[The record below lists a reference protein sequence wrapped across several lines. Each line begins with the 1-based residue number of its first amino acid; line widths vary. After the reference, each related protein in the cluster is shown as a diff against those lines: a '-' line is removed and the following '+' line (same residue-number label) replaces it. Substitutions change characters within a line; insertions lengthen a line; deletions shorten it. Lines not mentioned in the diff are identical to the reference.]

1 MRGGYCGTMLM
12 VDLTTGTIRKS
23 PLPPEDILR
32 KYIGGAGLGLY
43 LLSQRIRPDMQFTD
57 PDAPLIVMTGPLTGT
72 KAPSASD
79 WTVITLHGTISYAPA
94 TSHAHGYFGARLKHA
109 GYDGI
114 IVEGVSPRPVYLWI
128 DDDIVQL
135 RDADVLWG
143 KDTFETPQTIGG
155 LHGDPDHISVAC
167 IGPAGEQLMR
177 GSSVRADGSYGASKG
192 GSGVVW
198 GSKRL
203 KAIGVRGTKAVPLHD
218 AKAFLDVCHQWREA
232 ARGNHDEAEM
242 KSMGKF
248 ARMGLVPANNFTNPE
263 FQTEW
268 GRRYEEDL
276 KQWKVTPVGSW
287 ECDYKCHSDTLI
299 TTGPFAGT
307 RVVGYVAEVIE
318 DGATLIGIMD
328 PGTGV
333 AMSNFYDA
341 MGADPAESGRLIAMA
356 FELYNKGEL
365 TLEQTGGLDLT
376 WGNDE
381 AARELFVQI
390 LYHQDPLGSI
400 LAKGPKAA
408 IEALGKGTFVHI
420 KGAGFNSHDLRG
432 FGIGRLFGN
441 IVAGAGPGWQ
451 GVGVESGAE
460 PDMGYATPMDRATA
474 DGKAEACYKT
484 GIKKLWEDSIGIC
497 WFACRGVKN
506 ISHYVPKA
514 VSYATGWDVTWQEAL
529 TVGDRLVQLM
539 RLIAV
544 SRGFTKADDLDI
556 SDRVL
561 GDAEVGPAAGRSLG
575 PHLARMLDEY
585 YELAGWDLVTGA
597 PTPERLARV
606 GLPEPPSEADN
617 RA

>member
-1 MRGGYCGTMLM
+1 MH
-12 VDLTTGTIRKS
+12 
-23 PLPPEDILR
+23 
-32 KYIGGAGLGLY
+32 
-43 LLSQRIRPDMQFTD
+43 FTD
-57 PDAPLIVMTGPLTGT
+57 PDAPTIVMTGPLTGT
-72 KAPSASD
+72 RAPSASD
-79 WTVITLHGTISYAPA
+79 WTVVTLHGTIPYAPGV
-94 TSHAHGYFGARLKHA
+94 SHAHGYFGARLKRA
-109 GYDGI
+109 GCDGI
-114 IVEGVSPRPVYLWI
+114 VIEGASPRPVYLWI
-128 DDDIVQL
+128 DDDTVEL
-135 RDADVLWG
+135 RDAGTLWG
-143 KDTFETPQTIGG
+143 MDTFETPQAIGTR
-155 LHGDPDHISVAC
+155 HGDPDNISVAC
-167 IGPAGEQLMR
+167 IGPAGEELMR
-177 GSSVRADGSYGASKG
+177 GASIRADGSYGASKG
-192 GSGVVW
+192 GAGVVW
-198 GSKRL
+198 GSKKL
-203 KAIGVRGTKAVPLHD
+203 KAIAVRGTREVPLHD
-218 AKAFLDVCHQWREA
+218 RDAFMDVCHRWREA

-248 ARMGLVPANNFTNPE
+248 ARLGLVPANNFTDPE

-268 GRRYEEDL
+268 GRRYEEEL
-276 KQWKVTPVGSW
+276 KHWKITPVGSW

-318 DGATLIGIMD
+318 DGATLIGIKD

-356 FELYNKGEL
+356 FELYNKGRL
-365 TLEQTGGLDLT
+365 TREETGGLDLT

-390 LYHQDPLGSI
+390 LHRQEPLGNI
-400 LAKGPKAA
+400 LAAGHKEA
-408 IEALGKGTFVHI
+408 IKTLGGGTFVHI

-451 GVGVESGAE
+451 GVGVESGPE
-460 PDMGYATPMDRATA
+460 PDMGYVEPMDRSSA

-497 WFACRGVKN
+497 WFACRGVAG
-506 ISHYVPKA
+506 ISEFVPKA
-514 VSYATGWDVTWQEAL
+514 VSHATGWDVSWHEAL
-529 TVGDRLVQLM
+529 TVGDRLIQLM
-539 RLIAV
+539 RLIAI
-544 SRGFTKADDLDI
+544 SRGFRKEDDLDT

-561 GDAEVGPAAGRSLG
+561 GDAEVGPAAGRALG

-585 YELAGWDLVTGA
+585 YELAGWDLTTGA

-606 GLPEPPSEADN
+606 GLPEPAPE
-617 RA
+617 RAACR